1 MSERYGT
8 FGELQEVLEG
18 LEDYVR
24 DEIDKARAELQQREL
39 VNSHDPRYN
48 AGRID
53 ALRDVLDYLGVSE
66 TLGL

>member
-8 FGELQEVLEG
+8 SGELQEVLEG

-24 DEIDKARAELQQREL
+24 EEIDKTRTELQQREL

-48 AGRID
+48 VGRIE
-53 ALRDVLDYLGVSE
+53 ALRDVLNYLGVSDK
-66 TLGL
+66 